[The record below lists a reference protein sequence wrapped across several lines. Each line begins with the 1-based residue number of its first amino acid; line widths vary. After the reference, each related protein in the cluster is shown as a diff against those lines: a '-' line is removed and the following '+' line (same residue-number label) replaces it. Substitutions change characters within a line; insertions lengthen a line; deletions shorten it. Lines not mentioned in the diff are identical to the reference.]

1 MPTARVQA
9 GLLPLLQHV
18 NHRAVKAGVPV
29 KVISEL
35 VQQSHDRDHE

>member
-18 NHRAVKAGVPV
+18 TI
-29 KVISEL
+29 VISEL